1 MIQGI
6 YTVRDEAS
14 QAYMA
19 LQLNDGDASAIRS
32 FDYAMTEN
40 PIMRFKPSDFSLWYL
55 GTYDDQTGIIG
66 SVPPK
71 KIKQGVKQD
80 GRKRS

>member
-55 GTYDDQTGIIG
+55 GSYDDQTGIIEPV
-66 SVPPK
+66 SPK

-80 GRKRS
+80 GRNRS